1 MKHLQT
7 LPVLWLLS
15 FFSYGQIISV
25 NDASYP
31 ESSYGPEQLIKDVLI
46 SSDCST
52 ASNFSSKVKGAPT
65 DLPDKSYG
73 YFKTPAG
80 STFPFTE
87 GIILTTGKA
96 RPIGNTTITNTIS
109 GVNSLTGDSDL
120 ENALNITQTNDATF
134 FKFNFKPQVD
144 EISFRFL
151 MGSEEYDGNTECQF
165 ADGFAFLLR
174 EVGTQNY
181 TNLAVLPDGTP
192 VNVTNINNSNQCRKN
207 AQYFEGYNPTT
218 TNFGGHTKILIA
230 KSAVTPG
237 KTYEIKLVVADH
249 LDSIWDSAI
258 FLEAGSF
265 DLGGD
270 LGPDQTI
277 TNGNPGCD
285 GSTITLDAKLTTT
298 NMTFKWYKNNVLIS
312 GATNSTLDV
321 TAGGTYKF
329 IATTVGG
336 CTATDEVEIEF
347 TTPPVIDK
355 APKDLLMCDTD
366 GDLKE
371 QFDFS
376 GNSTLVLGSQNATD
390 FPISFHKTQA
400 DANGNLNPLTTPYTN
415 VQQNETIWLRIA
427 DKTQTCYK
435 VTSFKIEV
443 QTEATANALNDY
455 ELCDDAGDGDD
466 TNGVVTFDLTTKNQ
480 ELLGNQQAANFNITF
495 YKTQAEA
502 DAGTAGTEINT
513 THQNTSN
520 PQTIFARV
528 ENVSNSDC
536 YDTTSLKLVVNSLPK
551 IVKSPED
558 ILLCD
563 PDNDLKEEFDFSANE
578 ALVLGTQNANDFTF
592 TYHKTQADAEGDV
605 NPLTIPYT
613 NTQQIETIWLRISS
627 NKDCGRVDS
636 FKIEVQT
643 EAVANTLKDYEL
655 CDNANDGDDAN
666 GKVTFD
672 LTTKNQ
678 ELIGNQQAANF
689 NIIYY
694 KTQAEADDGT
704 AGTEINTTHQNM
716 TNPETVFVRIENK
729 INSDCYDTTSL
740 KLVVNP
746 LPVVKAEVT
755 LKQCDTDSDGFI
767 AFNLNEAN
775 NLISQN
781 HAQEVFTFYETEADA
796 NADTNPINNPTAYT
810 NQVGVNDEVFV
821 RIETNKEC
829 HRTAKVKLI
838 VGATQLDPKF
848 QLDYEVCDDKLV
860 DNDDTNAVASFDFS
874 DATAKIKAQLPQG
887 QNLTVTYYE
896 SEADALAEL
905 NAIADI
911 SDHRNVNSPKTQKIF
926 VRVDSDD
933 LNACLGL
940 GHHITLKVN
949 PLPIKQ
955 TIPNYILCNDNEK
968 TVFDLTTITK
978 QVQGNQTEDLH
989 ITYHLSEQDAI
1000 NNIPIPNIDTYTNV
1014 SNPQTIFAR
1023 VHFDPNKNQ
1032 ILDTDECVR
1041 TDISFKLQVN
1051 LNPTIHHP
1059 DDIDKCAT
1067 NFDIEFDLTERKT
1080 QITGGDNTITLSY
1093 FASTTDITNNNPIA
1107 NPVKYAPKQQNKTVF
1122 VVAEGQN
1129 KCTSTVELELNVIL
1143 YDQIN
1148 KTPDSIEEC
1157 EIDNN
1162 GFDAFDLTIR
1172 ETQILNNLDAT
1183 KFEFTYYE
1191 DKDDAEQGNTNTIK
1205 TPTNFINTIKFKQT
1219 IYVRIKPKDNDCFQ
1233 VVPLE
1238 TIVNQVPE
1246 IDIEDRY
1253 LICFDSTDQLVDAEG
1268 NTILAI
1274 PPIDTTLDPNDYTFQ
1289 WYAGT
1294 SQDVENDPN
1303 SVIIQGETGPTF
1315 NPTKGGDYT
1324 VLATN
1329 KVTLCRIPAST
1340 IVIESFPAESVSAE
1354 FLLPEFS
1361 TPNKLK
1367 VEVIGKG
1374 DYEYAL
1380 NDGPWQKENI
1390 LTNVYHGEH
1399 SIHVRDRYGCAVKTI
1414 RIVNIDYPKYFTP
1427 NGDGYHDTWNI
1438 SSLKSQANAKIYIFD
1453 RYGKLLKELSPAS
1466 DGWNGTFN
1474 GQPMPTSDYWFLVEY
1489 ESPTTKNTEQFRAH
1503 FTLKR

>member
-1 MKHLQT
+1 
-7 LPVLWLLS
+7 
-15 FFSYGQIISV
+15 Y
-25 NDASYP
+25 
-31 ESSYGPEQLIKDVLI
+31 
-46 SSDCST
+46 
-52 ASNFSSKVKGAPT
+52 
-65 DLPDKSYG
+65 
-73 YFKTPAG
+73 
-80 STFPFTE
+80 
-87 GIILTTGKA
+87 
-96 RPIGNTTITNTIS
+96 
-109 GVNSLTGDSDL
+109 
-120 ENALNITQTNDATF
+120 
-134 FKFNFKPQVD
+134 
-144 EISFRFL
+144 
-151 MGSEEYDGNTECQF
+151 

-181 TNLAVLPDGTP
+181 SNLAVLPDGTP

-207 AQYFEGYNPTT
+207 PQYFAGYDPTT
-218 TNFGGHTKILIA
+218 TNFGGHTKILTA

-249 LDSIWDSAI
+249 LDSVWDSAI

-277 TNGNPGCD
+277 SNGNPGCD

-298 NMTFKWYKNNVLIS
+298 NMTFEWYKNNVLIS

-321 TAGGTYKF
+321 TADGTYKF

-336 CTATDEVEIEF
+336 CTATDEVEVEF

-415 VQQNETIWLRIA
+415 IQQNETIWLRIA

-443 QTEATANALNDY
+443 QTETTANTLKDY
-455 ELCDDAGDGDD
+455 ELCDDADDGDD
-466 TNGVVTFDLTTKNQ
+466 TNGIVIFDLTTKNQ
-480 ELLGNQQAANFNITF
+480 EVLGNQQAANFNITY

-502 DAGTAGTEINT
+502 DAGISGSEINT
-513 THQNTSN
+513 THQNT
-520 PQTIFARV
+520 
-528 ENVSNSDC
+528 
-536 YDTTSLKLVVNSLPK
+536 
-551 IVKSPED
+551 
-558 ILLCD
+558 
-563 PDNDLKEEFDFSANE
+563 
-578 ALVLGTQNANDFTF
+578 
-592 TYHKTQADAEGDV
+592 
-605 NPLTIPYT
+605 
-613 NTQQIETIWLRISS
+613 
-627 NKDCGRVDS
+627 
-636 FKIEVQT
+636 
-643 EAVANTLKDYEL
+643 
-655 CDNANDGDDAN
+655 
-666 GKVTFD
+666 
-672 LTTKNQ
+672 
-678 ELIGNQQAANF
+678 
-689 NIIYY
+689 
-694 KTQAEADDGT
+694 
-704 AGTEINTTHQNM
+704 
-716 TNPETVFVRIENK
+716 TNPETIFVRIENK

-775 NLISQN
+775 ILISQN
-781 HAQEVFTFYETEADA
+781 HTQEVFTFYETEVDA
-796 NADTNPINNPTAYT
+796 NADVNKINNPTAYT
-810 NQVGVNDEVFV
+810 NQVGVNDEVFA

-829 HRTAKVKLI
+829 YRTAKVKLI
-838 VGATQLDPKF
+838 VGATQLDPAF
-848 QLDYEVCDDKLV
+848 QLNYEVCDDKLV
-860 DNDDTNAVASFDFS
+860 DNDNTNAVASFDFS

-887 QNLTVTYYE
+887 QKLTVTYYE

-911 SDHRNVNSPKTQKIF
+911 SNHRNVNSPKTQKIF

-949 PLPIKQ
+949 PLPLKQ
-955 TIPNYILCNDNEK
+955 IIPNYILCNDTEK

-1000 NNIPIPNIDTYTNV
+1000 NNISIPNPDTYTNV
-1014 SNPQTIFAR
+1014 SNPQTIFVR

-1051 LNPTIHHP
+1051 LNPTVHDP
-1059 DDIDKCAT
+1059 DDINNCAT

-1093 FASTTDITNNNPIA
+1093 FASTMDITNNNPIA

-1129 KCTSTVELELNVIL
+1129 KCTSTVELDLNIIL
-1143 YDQIN
+1143 YDIIN

-1191 DKDDAEQGNTNTIK
+1191 DKDDAEHGNTNNIK
-1205 TPTNFINTIKFKQT
+1205 TPKNFINTIKFKQT

-1238 TIVNQVPE
+1238 IIVNQVPE

-1253 LICFDSTDQLVDAEG
+1253 LICFDSTDQLIDAEG
-1268 NTILAI
+1268 NTALAI
-1274 PPIDTTLDPNDYTFQ
+1274 PPIDTTLDPNHYTFQ

-1303 SVIIQGETGPTF
+1303 SVIIPGETGATF

-1340 IVIESFPAESVSAE
+1340 IVIESFPPETVSAE

-1367 VEVIGKG
+1367 VEVTGKG

-1380 NDGPWQKENI
+1380 DDGPWQKENI
-1390 LTNVYHGEH
+1390 LTNVYYGKH

-1414 RIVNIDYPKYFTP
+1414 RIVNIDYPEYFTP

-1453 RYGKLLKELSPAS
+1453 RYGKMLKDLSPTS

-1489 ESPTTKNTEQFRAH
+1489 ESPTTKKREQFRAH